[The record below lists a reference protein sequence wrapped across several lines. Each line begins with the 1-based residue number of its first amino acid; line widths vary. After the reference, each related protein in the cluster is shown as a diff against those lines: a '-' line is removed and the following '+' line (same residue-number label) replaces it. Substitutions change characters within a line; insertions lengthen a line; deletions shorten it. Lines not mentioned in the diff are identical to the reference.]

1 MLKDKVEEV
10 LSQIRPF
17 LEAEGGNVEL
27 VEVTEDGIVKVR
39 LVGTCGSCPLSTY
52 TLKLGIEQKLKQQ
65 IPQIKEVIQVR

>member
-39 LVGTCGSCPLSTY
+39 LVGACGSCPLSTY